1 MDGGKKS
8 DENVTVSVW
17 MCRSRLN
24 EEAAGNFHSN
34 DIFQGG
40 SFMKRN
46 IGTYNS
52 MFRIAGGLTLLSYAT
67 AKMAREGTS
76 GAQLG
81 LAFLGAQKVG
91 EGVTYYCPV
100 ADALNLESSK
110 FLK

>member
-1 MDGGKKS
+1 
-8 DENVTVSVW
+8 
-17 MCRSRLN
+17 
-24 EEAAGNFHSN
+24 
-34 DIFQGG
+34 
-40 SFMKRN
+40 MKRN

-52 MFRIAGGLTLLSYAT
+52 MFRIAGGLTVLAYAT

-91 EGVTYYCPV
+91 EGITYYCPV
-100 ADALNLESSK
+100 ADALNLEGSK